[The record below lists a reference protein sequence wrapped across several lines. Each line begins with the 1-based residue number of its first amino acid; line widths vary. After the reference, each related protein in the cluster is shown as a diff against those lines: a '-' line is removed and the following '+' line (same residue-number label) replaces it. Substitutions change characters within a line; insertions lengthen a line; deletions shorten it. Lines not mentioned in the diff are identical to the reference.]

1 MLSLPDQMFGHFK
14 SFQVTLCVKY
24 EIILM
29 TMILFCTALWE
40 RYVAA
45 VRKSD
50 LTKLRHAHL
59 WLTPARVL
67 QLIGKLVDH
76 VT

>member
-1 MLSLPDQMFGHFK
+1 
-14 SFQVTLCVKY
+14 
-24 EIILM
+24 M

-50 LTKLRHAHL
+50 FTRLRHAHL
-59 WLTPARVL
+59 SLTPALGL

>member
-1 MLSLPDQMFGHFK
+1 
-14 SFQVTLCVKY
+14 
-24 EIILM
+24 M
-29 TMILFCTALWE
+29 TMILFCTVLWE
-40 RYVAA
+40 HYVAA

-50 LTKLRHAHL
+50 FTRLRHAHL
-59 WLTPARVL
+59 WLIPAEGL